1 MSKFKSQVQKG
12 EKSQCFFN
20 TGSNIMSFL
29 FTDAQDL
36 FLYGLSAKANV
47 LFKQVNLNV
56 SL

>member
-1 MSKFKSQVQKG
+1 MF
-12 EKSQCFFN
+12 FFN

>member
-1 MSKFKSQVQKG
+1 
-12 EKSQCFFN
+12 
-20 TGSNIMSFL
+20 MSFL